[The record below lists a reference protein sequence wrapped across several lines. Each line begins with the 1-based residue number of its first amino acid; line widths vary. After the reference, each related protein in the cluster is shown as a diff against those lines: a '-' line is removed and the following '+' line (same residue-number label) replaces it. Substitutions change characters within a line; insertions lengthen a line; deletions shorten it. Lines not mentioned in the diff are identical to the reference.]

1 MNTITIR
8 NTTLGDGR
16 PKICIPVTAGTQAE
30 LWEQAEKIAEV
41 PNGVWTFSMRQEIRT
56 GSGVHWKR
64 LEKCLEIV

>member
-30 LWEQAEKIAEV
+30 LWEQAEKKFLQQ
-41 PNGVWTFSMRQEIRT
+41 WLLLLSMQNR
-56 GSGVHWKR
+56 K
-64 LEKCLEIV
+64 